1 MKYLIWIV
9 VICLS
14 AVAGVVSFQW
24 IKPAPSPQVSE
35 SPSAVITTVPN
46 NLFKITSSDGRF
58 QGLSDDKRLYIA
70 YFGFTHCPDVCPTS
84 LAVLSA
90 ALGEIS
96 PAQAAQLQSL
106 FISVDPKRDT
116 PEMVTTY
123 AGYFHPD
130 IVGLSPQ
137 EGQLLGLS
145 QSLGVYYQY
154 VDIPDSELEYSVDH
168 NSFFYFINPKGELL
182 AKVPHTLDP
191 QPVIDKIQQLL
202 SQP

>member
-1 MKYLIWIV
+1 MKYLIWIA

-24 IKPAPSPQVSE
+24 LNPAPKPQE
-35 SPSAVITTVPN
+35 AVAKSTVLTTVPN

-96 PAQAAQLQSL
+96 SAQAAQLQSL

-154 VDIPDSELEYSVDH
+154 VDIPGSELGYSVDH
-168 NSFFYFINPKGELL
+168 SSFFYFINPKGELL

-191 QPVIDKIQQLL
+191 QPVINKIQQLL

>member
-1 MKYLIWIV
+1 MKYFSWIV
-9 VICLS
+9 VVCLS
-14 AVAGVVSFQW
+14 AVAGIVSFQW
-24 IKPAPSPQVSE
+24 FNQAPSPQV
-35 SPSAVITTVPN
+35 PVAKSAVIAKVPN

-58 QGLSDDKRLYIA
+58 KGLSDKKRLYIA

-90 ALGEIS
+90 ALQGIS
-96 PAQAAQLQSL
+96 APQAEQLQSL

-123 AGYFHPD
+123 AHYFHPD

-154 VDIPDSELEYSVDH
+154 VEIPDSELEYSVDH
-168 NSFFYFINPKGELL
+168 NSFFYFINPQGELL

-202 SQP
+202 SQL